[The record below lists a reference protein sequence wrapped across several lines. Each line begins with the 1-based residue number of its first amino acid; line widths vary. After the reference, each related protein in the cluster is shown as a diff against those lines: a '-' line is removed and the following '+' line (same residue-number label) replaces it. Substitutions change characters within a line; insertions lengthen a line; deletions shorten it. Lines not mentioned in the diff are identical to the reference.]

1 MFFRIL
7 RQQGML
13 LPESKLLRQ
22 QDMPLPESKLLRQ
35 QDMPLP
41 VLSII
46 RQPITPLL
54 EFFSVGIS
62 VRSLSLMWSPEYFFV
77 S

>member
-13 LPESKLLRQ
+13 
-22 QDMPLPESKLLRQ
+22 LPESKLLRQ

-62 VRSLSLMWSPEYFFV
+62 V
-77 S
+77 